1 MAAVARV
8 PRADFL
14 MVVELVR
21 SSGMLTIVEK
31 RQVRARLGSTRGDA
45 GDKD

>member
-14 MVVELVR
+14 MVEELVR
-21 SSGMLTIVEK
+21 SSGCLTIFEK
-31 RQVRARLGSTRGDA
+31 MQVRARLGSTRGDA
-45 GDKD
+45 GDTD